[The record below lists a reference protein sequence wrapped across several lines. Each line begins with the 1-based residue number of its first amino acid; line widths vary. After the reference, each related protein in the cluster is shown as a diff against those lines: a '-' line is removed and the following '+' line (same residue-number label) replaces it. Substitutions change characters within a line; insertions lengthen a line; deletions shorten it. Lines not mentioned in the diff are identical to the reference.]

1 MASELPKELL
11 EETQSA
17 INHVVGLQLSPSQWS
32 VVDARFHEI
41 DWATKH
47 DDTAA
52 LTEALSNLAD
62 LAGSDGESAVRAAP
76 PRGAPPLRA
85 ELSRGNPPRVARFSL
100 AILLSAVATVVVG
113 LLGVF
118 AVGTSLSKRSV
129 APTPAPPSPTPPGP
143 ATSFHA
149 GFIGLVLGGV
159 LLAIIGAAL
168 IAVMIRRRQ
177 SRINGAPAGRP
188 AMPVGVLDAAVD
200 IQVPPP
206 QEIREFANRLVD
218 TLSARGGFRS
228 AEG

>member
-52 LTEALSNLAD
+52 LTEALNNLAD
-62 LAGSDGESAVRAAP
+62 LAGSDGESAV
-76 PRGAPPLRA
+76 GAP
-85 ELSRGNPPRVARFSL
+85 PPRVARFSP
-100 AILLSAVATVVVG
+100 AMLLGAGAVVIVG

-118 AVGTSLSKRSV
+118 AVGTSVSNHSPV
-129 APTPAPPSPTPPGP
+129 EPTGPLPPPTSTPPSPTPPGP

-149 GFIGLVLGGV
+149 GSIGLVLGGI

-168 IAVMIRRRQ
+168 IAVLLRRRR
-177 SRINGAPAGRP
+177 SRISDGPAERP
-188 AMPVGVLDAAVD
+188 AMPLGVLDAAVD
-200 IQVPPP
+200 IEVPPP